1 MTRRHAAVPALLLAA
16 GLALTGCSTPP
27 DNDAKK
33 TGPSADPAAAAL
45 AVARDYQK
53 ATLALDWRRA
63 CELSTTR
70 LRGGTVEQCTARHTP
85 DPTPTATPS
94 PTATATFEP
103 PTYAD
108 GSTARPRPTKTTAGP
123 ERASTGPVTP
133 SGAPVEVPAAGEHP
147 AGWGVM
153 LTYTVTWP
161 TSTSTARKAL
171 RVVQEDTEWRV
182 EQREDVQDSDLQHGD
197 PVRDALSR
205 QE

>member
-1 MTRRHAAVPALLLAA
+1 MTRHHAAVPALLLAA

-27 DNDAKK
+27 DSDAKK
-33 TGPSADPAAAAL
+33 TEQPADPAAAAL
-45 AVARDYQK
+45 KVARDYQN

-70 LRGGTVEQCTARHTP
+70 LRGGTVDECTARHTP
-85 DPTPTATPS
+85 KPTPTTTPTPTATE
-94 PTATATFEP
+94 TFEP

-108 GSTARPRPTKTTAGP
+108 GSTARPLPSKTTAPGP

-133 SGAPVEVPAAGEHP
+133 SGAPVEVPAAGDHP
-147 AGWGVM
+147 AGWGVL

-171 RVVQEDTEWRV
+171 RVVQEDGWRI